1 MSELKIAITKA
12 KGEFVTIDS
21 DKLPDDVFKEALMLG
36 LKTLVNRGTSKITK
50 ALYENDEEKL
60 KAAAIAKANEQVE
73 LIMTSK
79 IRFTGAK
86 KAKGA
91 SGAVMTEARRL
102 AKNLVKDQIKAAGL
116 KISHYE
122 ASEITKAANA
132 LLESDTGPSIIE
144 QAKANLAERENI
156 KPALD
161 ITALIAPSAKKVA
174 AAEAKKAEK
183 KPLSA
188 KQAGKTAPRAKK
200 GKAAAQPAA

>member
-1 MSELKIAITKA
+1 MAILKVPVTKA
-12 KGEFVTIDS
+12 KGQFVEVDTE
-21 DKLPDDVFKEALMLG
+21 KLKDDVFGEALALG
-36 LKTLVNRGTSKITK
+36 LKVLVNRGTSKITK
-50 ALYENDEEKL
+50 PLFEGDEAKMAEAAMK
-60 KAAAIAKANEQVE
+60 KADEQVE
-73 LIMTSK
+73 LIYTSK
-79 IRFTGAK
+79 IKFTGQK

-132 LLESDTGPSIIE
+132 LLESETGPSIIE
-144 QAKANLAERENI
+144 QAKANIAERENI

-161 ITALIAPSAKKVA
+161 VTALIAPSQKKVD
-174 AAEAKKAEK
+174 AAEAKKKEK

-200 GKAAAQPAA
+200 AKAAQPAA

>member
-21 DKLPDDVFKEALMLG
+21 DKLPDDVFKAALELG

-50 ALYENDEEKL
+50 TLYPDEAEL

-79 IRFTGAK
+79 IRFTGTK

-132 LLESDTGPSIIE
+132 LLDSDTGPSIIE